1 MTAPVPVVVGIGQV
15 THRDDDDPAPAEPL
29 ALIAAA
35 ARAADADAGGGLL
48 ARVDVLDLMPVGS
61 WPYDDLAALVT
72 DRLALDVS
80 AARRRV
86 HATGGETPIR
96 VLDAAAAR
104 IAAGEARV
112 VLLAGAEG
120 TRAATRARRAGT
132 ALPWTPASHRSTI
145 PTLGP
150 ELAGAFAVGI
160 RRALNCFPL
169 YEHALRAHEGRT
181 LADAEHESARMW
193 AGLADVAAANPHAW
207 SRAGAT
213 AAEVASVGPDNR
225 MVSFPYPKALTANP
239 FVNQGGALLVT
250 DTETARAAG
259 VPEDRWVYPLGGAGA
274 DEPGDPR
281 TRVAYHRVPALDATI
296 REVREVTGI
305 DVGDEEIVELYSCFP
320 AMPKLTRRALGRA
333 DDAPISVTGGLS
345 FFGGPGSNYLTH
357 SVAGM
362 VERIRAEGGRG
373 FVHGVG
379 MFNTKHHAL
388 GPGRP
393 PARRRAVPGPAPRG
407 RLLAPTG
414 GAAGPRRRGLH
425 RPGHDPHLHR
435 HLRARRHPG
444 TRRGDRDRH
453 SRRAVRGRVEP
464 DGDTLDEL
472 ISGSEPVGR
481 EGTVVVGAV
490 PEFRVCRGYR
500 ASRRRRV
507 QKEKK

>member
-29 ALIAAA
+29 ALIATAVW
-35 ARAADADAGGGLL
+35 AADADAGGGLL

-80 AARRRV
+80 PARRRV

-150 ELAGAFAVGI
+150 ELAAAFAVGI

-250 DTETARAAG
+250 DTDTARAAG

-357 SVAGM
+357 SVASDG
-362 VERIRAEGGRG
+362 RAHPRRGRSWLRARRRH
-373 FVHGVG
+373 VQHQ
-379 MFNTKHHAL
+379 APRA

-407 RLLAPTG
+407 RRHASAG

-425 RPGHDPHLHR
+425 RPRHDPHVHR

-444 TRRGDRDRH
+444 TGRGDRDRRCAANG
-453 SRRAVRGRVEP
+453 SRLAWSPTATRSH
-464 DGDTLDEL
+464 EL
-472 ISGSEPVGR
+472 TSGSEPVGR
-481 EGTVVVGAV
+481 EGTVVTGAV
-490 PEFRVCRGYR
+490 PEF
-500 ASRRRRV
+500 SL
-507 QKEKK
+507 